1 MTESGPESID
11 DLVLGSVKEGATESD
26 EKFKDRVAA
35 AQAKLAKI
43 KKDESKT
50 KDFDVKL
57 SKLIS
62 HLASHT
68 LKLVVFL
75 IDSGV
80 PSLTIL
86 AIISL
91 DSSKAE
97 KICYTEFH
105 KFIEELA
112 DFSEAKLKPELE
124 KQIAQWWTY
133 MFAADQVSVDTKLA
147 SFHSNVAFVEFVSLE
162 FKEMIK
168 RFFAHHEEELVNQHE
183 LNRVLKEYEKMLF
196 AKPKS

>member
-11 DLVLGSVKEGATESD
+11 DLVLGTVKEGVTESD
-26 EKFKDRVAA
+26 EKFKARVAA

-50 KDFDVKL
+50 KDFDIKL

-62 HLASHT
+62 KLAPHT

-86 AIISL
+86 AMISL
-91 DSSKAE
+91 DSTKAE
-97 KICYTEFH
+97 KICHTEFH

-112 DFSEAKLKPELE
+112 DFSDAKLKPELE
-124 KQIAQWWTY
+124 KHVAQWWTY

-147 SFHSNVAFVEFVSLE
+147 SFHSNAAFVEFVSLE
-162 FKEMIK
+162 FNEMVK
-168 RFFAHHEEELVNQHE
+168 RFLTDHETEHVNQDG
-183 LNRVLKEYEKMLF
+183 LNRALKKYETMLF
-196 AKPKS
+196 SEKR